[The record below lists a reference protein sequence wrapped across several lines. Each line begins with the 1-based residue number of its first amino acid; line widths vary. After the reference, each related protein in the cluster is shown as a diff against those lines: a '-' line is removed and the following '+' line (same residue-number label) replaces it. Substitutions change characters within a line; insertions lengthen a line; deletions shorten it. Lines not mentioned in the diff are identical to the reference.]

1 MFERRLKILLGVLAG
16 FTLVLLLRAGWL
28 QVVQGS
34 DYQRRALETGRR
46 SSYIETQ
53 RGAIRDFRDHV
64 VAEDAPCI
72 DAAVDY
78 RAIDLESK
86 ESQEWLRVQAKAR
99 LTARGLLKGDRED
112 RTRM

>member
-34 DYQRRALETGRR
+34 EYQRRALESGRK
-46 SSYIETQ
+46 SSYVETS
-53 RGAIRDFRDHV
+53 RGTIRDYRDRV
-64 VAEDAPCI
+64 AAEDAPCI

-78 RAIDLESK
+78 RAIDLDNK

-99 LTARGLLKGDRED
+99 LTARGMLKGDRED
-112 RTRM
+112 RT